1 MKTIVQPDDPSRL
14 GITGWYDLKGNPIQK
29 GNISSHDT
37 NYHSEYASGGRVVDN
52 RVIKTLKDGT
62 IIHDT
67 MENIMKDPKYF
78 SSINHSQGI
87 KTYKTD
93 DKKPLDKAKDKPAIE
108 KLKEDLK
115 IEPLKPVEKPTPGTS
130 GLLDKVYTY
139 FKDLTNK
146 LPSF

>member
-1 MKTIVQPDDPSRL
+1 
-14 GITGWYDLKGNPIQK
+14 
-29 GNISSHDT
+29 
-37 NYHSEYASGGRVVDN
+37 
-52 RVIKTLKDGT
+52 
-62 IIHDT
+62 
-67 MENIMKDPKYF
+67 MENVLKNPEYYKF
-78 SSINHSQGI
+78 INDSKGL
-87 KTYKTD
+87 KTYGPK
-93 DKKPLDKAKDKPAIE
+93 DKEKPKDKPVVE